1 MAHQKIQSIA
11 GLKVIAIWLIF
22 WWHSWLTNP
31 PCDLGARCCEFFFV
45 ASGFL
50 VFISHHNVSKPC
62 TWKASADYVRKKL
75 VSVWPIHFLA
85 FCLCLCSMPLADIF
99 TKDSLI
105 KGLIH
110 LLLLQS
116 WSNSAATMF
125 SFNGPSWFLSSL
137 LFCYFSAPV
146 LLRMI
151 RRKRKILVLFPAVF
165 LIRYAVEE
173 IHFYYPNEY
182 WVLSLHWSPVLR
194 MMEFFLGMMVG
205 SVWSDACC
213 RVNRRCKN
221 RAPVFSFWLFSIA
234 EAAALY
240 FTGMFL
246 VTKQNFWGRAIF
258 VLWFCAF
265 IFIFAFDKG
274 CLSRL
279 LSLKPMGWFAS
290 VQFEFFI
297 FHIPII
303 NLVTRYLEP
312 YIPSGKKLA
321 AIAFATTLFLSQMY
335 RLFLKNTVEK
345 QMQSLLSKGWN
356 WMIS

>member
-1 MAHQKIQSIA
+1 MYNNRHSPKR
-11 GLKVIAIWLIF
+11 GLETA
-22 WWHSWLTNP
+22 
-31 PCDLGARCCEFFFV
+31 
-45 ASGFL
+45 
-50 VFISHHNVSKPC
+50 
-62 TWKASADYVRKKL
+62 
-75 VSVWPIHFLA
+75 
-85 FCLCLCSMPLADIF
+85 
-99 TKDSLI
+99 
-105 KGLIH
+105 
-110 LLLLQS
+110 
-116 WSNSAATMF
+116 
-125 SFNGPSWFLSSL
+125 
-137 LFCYFSAPV
+137 
-146 LLRMI
+146 
-151 RRKRKILVLFPAVF
+151 
-165 LIRYAVEE
+165 
-173 IHFYYPNEY
+173 
-182 WVLSLHWSPVLR
+182 VLSDVITNSCR
-194 MMEFFLGMMVG
+194 LGG
-205 SVWSDACC
+205 LNTVWSDACC

-221 RAPVFSFWLFSIA
+221 PAPVFSFWLFSIA

-240 FTGMFL
+240 FTGRFL

-279 LSLKPMGWFAS
+279 LALKPMGWFAS

-335 RLFLKNTVEK
+335 RLFLKNTAEK